1 MDIMLNQKRNRRVDN
16 IHTKDILD
24 INITKKELEAVN
36 ETEKDIRIPII
47 EDIKNV
53 DNNPLGF
60 TIDSMRDKIM
70 GENATNKKINI
81 AFLYSTLSANG
92 IGRVITVTSKYLLK
106 TGKYNIIFITEKP
119 YYKEFSYD
127 ASIKRFYAYNKNSI
141 II

>member
-16 IHTKDILD
+16 IHTKENLN
-24 INITKKELEAVN
+24 INITKKELEKVN

-70 GENATNKKINI
+70 GENVTNKKINI
-81 AFLYSTLSANG
+81 AFLY
-92 IGRVITVTSKYLLK
+92 I
-106 TGKYNIIFITEKP
+106 
-119 YYKEFSYD
+119 
-127 ASIKRFYAYNKNSI
+127 
-141 II
+141 